1 MIIKWVATYIM
12 RFKMKCKIRS
22 KWQQLNDVV
31 YFLGTKEKKWYCEFL
46 PYDSSSRNKKN
57 KAIY

>member
-1 MIIKWVATYIM
+1 M

-31 YFLGTKEKKWYCEFL
+31 YFLGTKEKK
-46 PYDSSSRNKKN
+46 
-57 KAIY
+57 